1 MTRRKQS
8 TAVSLTKDELE
19 KLDALYRVAW
29 GSSYNP
35 DRTQKKLAKA
45 LERIEAQEANHERQ
59 QRIRRER
66 AEVSE

>member
-1 MTRRKQS
+1 MSNARKNS
-8 TAVSLTKDELE
+8 TSVSLTEDELV

-45 LERIEAQEANHERQ
+45 LARIES
-59 QRIRRER
+59 QREDSG
-66 AEVSE
+66 E

>member
-1 MTRRKQS
+1 MAKARKNS
-8 TAVSLTKDELE
+8 TTISLTEAELV

-45 LERIEAQEANHERQ
+45 LDRIKTQ
-59 QRIRRER
+59 QDYASRND
-66 AEVSE
+66 

>member
-1 MTRRKQS
+1 MSNTRKNS
-8 TAVSLTKDELE
+8 TSVSLTKDELV

-45 LERIEAQEANHERQ
+45 LERIENQGESDA
-59 QRIRRER
+59 
-66 AEVSE
+66 